1 VSRKTEI
8 QVGLTVLVALALL
21 LWGVTWLKEFSLAQR
36 VRIWHVAFS
45 QAGGLGKSDEVQVN
59 GLRKGEVR
67 DIRLSGDHVLVDLAL
82 SSDIGLT
89 DQSRVAIRNV
99 GLMGEKQIAVDFKP
113 TGRVYTERDTIIGVY
128 EAGMGEVMAGLGGS
142 VDVLNRLV
150 SQLDRVATMMSE
162 TGEFGQTL
170 RNFRDT
176 SQELKQAVLENRR
189 ALRSTLS
196 DFSASARTM
205 KSLTTD
211 KEAELRASVDHLASA
226 AKNLDQLSTR
236 FDSLRVVL
244 QSTVRKVD
252 RGDGTLGK
260 LVNDDKL
267 YVEMNSSVKAIRALL
282 EDIKANPKK
291 YLTVK
296 IF

>member
-1 VSRKTEI
+1 MARKTEI

-59 GLRKGEVR
+59 GIRKGEVR
-67 DIRLSGDHVLVDLAL
+67 DIRLSGDHVIVDLAL
-82 SSDIGLT
+82 ASDVGLT

-99 GLMGEKQIAVDFKP
+99 GLMGEKQIAVDFRP
-113 TGRVYTERDTIIGVY
+113 TGHAWSERDTIPGVY

-150 SQLDRVATMMSE
+150 GQLDKVSVMISE
-162 TGEFGQTL
+162 QGEFGQTL

-176 SQELKQAVLENRR
+176 SEQLKQAVTENRA
-189 ALRSTLS
+189 ALRTTLS
-196 DFSASARTM
+196 DFSTSARTM
-205 KSLTTD
+205 KSLTAD
-211 KEAELRASVDHLASA
+211 KDTELRGAIDHLSSAS
-226 AKNLDQLSTR
+226 KNLDQLSLR
-236 FDSLRVVL
+236 FDSLRVAL

-267 YVEMNSSVKAIRALL
+267 YTDLNASAKAIRLLL